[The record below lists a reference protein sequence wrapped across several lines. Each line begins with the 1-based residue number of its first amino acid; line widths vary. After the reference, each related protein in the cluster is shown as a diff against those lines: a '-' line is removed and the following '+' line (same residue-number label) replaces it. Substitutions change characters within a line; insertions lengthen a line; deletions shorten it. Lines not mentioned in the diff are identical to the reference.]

1 MEYIYDA
8 MQSGFMKG
16 LKDLSLKGTSLDM
29 NACIL
34 LSNSFTKS
42 VCPAIRSLSFKSIFN
57 IWAYY
62 YYL

>member
-57 IWAYY
+57 I
-62 YYL
+62 